1 MGFSMDKIAII
12 GLGLIGGSMGIAL
25 KSGKRSDIEIWG
37 FDQDSAVGNKAKK
50 VGAIDKSVWN
60 LPDAVKDAKIVIITT
75 PVLSVRQIM
84 EDISPH
90 LSPGTIVTDT
100 GSTKRVIMDWA
111 DEYLPENVHFVG
123 GHPIAGREHS
133 GIGSADGTLYKG
145 CRYVVIPNSTADQR
159 AVDTI
164 ISMIEYI
171 GAKPYF
177 MDPQEHDSY
186 VGAVSHLPMMLSKA
200 LILSTSQS
208 PSWRE
213 IAKLAASGYR
223 DISRLASGS
232 PIMHLDIALT
242 NKDSIIYWIDRA
254 TEQLQKIKI
263 LIENTDV
270 EDIDQKEE
278 AMDELLDT
286 FLEALHS
293 RESWLY
299 RYEAG
304 EDFDDLGN
312 NPTQPDLP
320 TSSDQ
325 IADML
330 FGGRLRERYQKMFEV
345 TSKQLKDNQKKN
357 RRWSR

>member
-1 MGFSMDKIAII
+1 MGSSMDKIAII

-123 GHPIAGREHS
+123 GHPMAGREHS

-223 DISRLASGS
+223 DI
-232 PIMHLDIALT
+232 
-242 NKDSIIYWIDRA
+242 
-254 TEQLQKIKI
+254 
-263 LIENTDV
+263 
-270 EDIDQKEE
+270 
-278 AMDELLDT
+278 
-286 FLEALHS
+286 
-293 RESWLY
+293 
-299 RYEAG
+299 
-304 EDFDDLGN
+304 
-312 NPTQPDLP
+312 
-320 TSSDQ
+320 
-325 IADML
+325 
-330 FGGRLRERYQKMFEV
+330 
-345 TSKQLKDNQKKN
+345 
-357 RRWSR
+357 